1 MKPVARKG
9 VSTQARNPGPRRSR
23 RKIIV
28 VVGLA
33 ALAVLYPLLRE
44 RPAAA
49 PPDAQTDSQT
59 DASHSDGGVDAAPR
73 GPTPEMHGS
82 AVKPPA
88 NQDLEVRPLFDRTER
103 LTSGKP
109 TKLRF
114 SARAKATGSPASS
127 ADVAVSV
134 IHPGRPEQRLAA
146 YEVEEGV
153 YEVTFT
159 PRGPGQYRVAL
170 TSGGAPIASAPPVKL
185 GVVGAVGSSNPTVT
199 DITNSSDYDPRTSRT
214 KGTGRGRR
222 R

>member
-1 MKPVARKG
+1 MKPVAGKG

-33 ALAVLYPLLRE
+33 TLAVLYPLLRE
-44 RPAAA
+44 RSAAA

-73 GPTPEMHGS
+73 GPTPEAHGS

-88 NQDLEVRPLFDRTER
+88 NQDLEVRPLFDRKER
-103 LTSGKP
+103 LTPGKP

-114 SARAKATGSPASS
+114 SARAKSTGSPVSS
-127 ADVAVSV
+127 ADMAVSV
-134 IHPGRPEQRLAA
+134 IHPGSPNQRITA

-153 YEVTFT
+153 YEATFT

-170 TSGGAPIASAPPVKL
+170 TSGGAPIAGPPPVKL
-185 GVVGAVGSSNPTVT
+185 GVVGAVGASDPKVT
-199 DITNSSDYDPRTSRT
+199 DITASTSYDPRTSRT
-214 KGTGRGRR
+214 KATGRGRR